1 MPTATVGVNIQK
13 TIREAGLAPGHSV
26 WPRQRV
32 TLRPRGGLPMRITA
46 RKSDTR
52 TIRAAARRVPAP
64 HVSPNY

>member
-1 MPTATVGVNIQK
+1 LASTSK
-13 TIREAGLAPGHSV
+13 KRSRKAGLAPGYSV

-46 RKSDTR
+46 RKSDTW
-52 TIRAAARRVPAP
+52 TIRAAARRVPAR